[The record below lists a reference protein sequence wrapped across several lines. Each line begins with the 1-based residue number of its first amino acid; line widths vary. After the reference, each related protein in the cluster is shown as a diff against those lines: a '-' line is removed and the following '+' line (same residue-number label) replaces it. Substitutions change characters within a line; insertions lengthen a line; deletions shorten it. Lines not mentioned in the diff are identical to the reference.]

1 MDSSLLD
8 GNLEDKDALFN
19 QLLMNAAAEDP
30 GLLSALSK
38 QAIPTTQVIPKPGFC
53 LKTKNDKDEKIFINI
68 CMADNVPSPKDLSDK
83 ELIEILESDDPTG
96 FRIPMSIGEPHAEI
110 DKSGKGCTAYDVV
123 VNPAFME
130 KMKSSELFKTFFLTV
145 TLEGIDSKYDTK
157 LSREWVILKNRRFVG
172 RLQEQSVRTQSK
184 PVIMEMDHP
193 DDSIVGTKSAPQN
206 KLIQEVSSSQED
218 KRSRGKEPDYRIVQ
232 EPAEG
237 YPEFLVAEINLP
249 QVKVCSSISLDIGE
263 DRILLQTRSN
273 IYYLDIYLPFDLQQS
288 ECGAQFNRKTR
299 ILTITMPVKPQ
310 S

>member
-8 GNLEDKDALFN
+8 GNLEDKDALFQ

-30 GLLSALSK
+30 ALLSALSK
-38 QAIPTTQVIPKPGFC
+38 QTIPTTQVIPKPGFC
-53 LKTKNDKDEKIFINI
+53 LKTKSTKGEKVFINI
-68 CMADNVPSPKDLSDK
+68 CMADNVPAPRDLSDE
-83 ELIEILESDDPTG
+83 ELVKVLESEDPSG
-96 FRIPMSIGEPHAEI
+96 YRVPMSIGEPHAEI
-110 DKSGKGCTAYDVV
+110 DKSGVGCTAYDVV
-123 VNPAFME
+123 VSPVFME

-145 TLEGIDSKYDTK
+145 MLEGIENKYETE

-172 RLQEQSVRTQSK
+172 RLQEQNVRTQSK
-184 PVIMEMDHP
+184 PVIMEMDSPHSSS
-193 DDSIVGTKSAPQN
+193 SIETGAQK
-206 KLIQEVSSSQED
+206 KLIQEMSSSQED
-218 KRSRGKEPDYRIVQ
+218 IRARGKEPDYRIVQ

-249 QVKVCSSISLDIGE
+249 QVKASSSITLDLGE

-273 IYYLDIYLPFDLQQS
+273 IYYLDIYLPFDLVQS

-299 ILTITMPVKPQ
+299 ILTVTMPVKPQ